1 MFWNQFIL
9 DNTISQYSIVALIIL
24 SAFILKHFFGK
35 YAAKLFFWV
44 MKKIGREVDRLS
56 FLELILGPAET
67 FLFLLI
73 AISALQTLY
82 FPNEFQFKILGTN
95 SKRILYGIGDT
106 ILIMTFF
113 HMLLRL
119 IDYLGMILEKR
130 AGATP
135 EQDDDQLVLFLK
147 EFLKVIVWI
156 VGFLI
161 LLKYVFG
168 QNISQILAGLSIV
181 GAAIALA
188 ARESIENLIASF
200 IIFFDKP
207 FTIGDLLKVHQV
219 QGVVEKIGLRSTR
232 IRTLDK
238 TYVSVPNKQ
247 MVDSIV
253 DNFSLRTHRRAEL
266 LLELEPDTHS
276 EKLEIFLNAIKNIL
290 KRNDLADPF
299 VFISDFSKNAI
310 IINVEFFAFNIPM
323 KEFNMIRQ
331 EVNFQI
337 IKQMELQKIEL
348 KGTAPEVMVIN
359 KNEKN

>member
-1 MFWNQFIL
+1 MMFWNQMIME
-9 DNTISQYSIVALIIL
+9 NTIRQYCIVVGIIL
-24 SAFILKHFFGK
+24 VAFILKHFFGK
-35 YAAKLFFWV
+35 YAARLFFWI
-44 MKKIGREVDRLS
+44 MKKIGRELDQQA
-56 FLELILGPAET
+56 FLQLILGPAET

-73 AISALQTLY
+73 SISALQTLY
-82 FPNEFQFKILGTN
+82 FPQELQIKILGTT
-95 SKRILYGIGDT
+95 SRRIIDGISDT
-106 ILIMTFF
+106 VLIMSFF

-119 IDYLGMILEKR
+119 IDYFGMILEKR
-130 AGATP
+130 AGTTP
-135 EQDDDQLVLFLK
+135 EQDDDQLVLFFK

-156 VGFLI
+156 VGFLV

-232 IRTLDK
+232 IRTIDK

-253 DNFSLRTHRRAEL
+253 DNFTLRTHRRAEL
-266 LLELEPDTHS
+266 VLELEPKTHS
-276 EKLEIFLNAIKNIL
+276 EKIEKFLDEVNKIL
-290 KRNDLADPF
+290 NGKELVDPF

-310 IINVEFFAFNIPM
+310 VVHVEYLVPNIAIREFNI
-323 KEFNMIRQ
+323 IRQ
-331 EVNFQI
+331 EVNFHI
-337 IKQMELQKIEL
+337 MKQMEAIGVEL
-348 KGTAPEVMVIN
+348 KGTAPEVMVV
-359 KNEKN
+359 EKKD

>member
-1 MFWNQFIL
+1 MMFWNQLIME
-9 DNTISQYSIVALIIL
+9 NTISQYSIVAAIIL
-24 SAFILKHFFGK
+24 AAFILKHFFGK
-35 YAAKLFFWV
+35 YATRLFFWI
-44 MKKIGREVDRLS
+44 MKKIGRELDQQA
-56 FLELILGPAET
+56 FLQLILGPAET

-73 AISALQTLY
+73 SISALETLN
-82 FPNEFQFKILGTN
+82 FPNELQIKILGTT
-95 SKRILYGIGDT
+95 SRRIIDGISDT
-106 ILIMTFF
+106 ILIMSFF

-119 IDYLGMILEKR
+119 IDYLGMILEKK

-135 EQDDDQLVLFLK
+135 EQDDDQLVIFLK

-156 VGFLI
+156 VGLLV

-207 FTIGDLLKVHQV
+207 FKIGDLLRVHQV

-253 DNFSLRTHRRAEL
+253 DNFSLRTHRRAEMI
-266 LLELEPDTHS
+266 LELEPKTHS
-276 EKLEIFLNAIKNIL
+276 EKMERFLEEVGKILNRKEL
-290 KRNDLADPF
+290 EDPF

-310 IINVEFFAFNIPM
+310 VVHIEYLGPDMAIR
-323 KEFNMIRQ
+323 EFNMIRQ
-331 EVNFQI
+331 DINIQI
-337 IKQMELQKIEL
+337 MKQMESIGIEL
-348 KGTAPEVMVIN
+348 KGTAPEVMII
-359 KNEKN
+359 EKKD